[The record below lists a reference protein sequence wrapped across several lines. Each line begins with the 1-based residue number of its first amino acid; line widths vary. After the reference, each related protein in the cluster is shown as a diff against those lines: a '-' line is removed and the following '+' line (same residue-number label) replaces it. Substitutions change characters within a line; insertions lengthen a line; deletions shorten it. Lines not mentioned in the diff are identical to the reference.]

1 MSQWKV
7 NIISLS
13 LGFQERVGPIE
24 EAIRKAQDSKV
35 LVFAAAGNFGGNSS
49 CSWPA
54 RHNDVIAIYA
64 TDGKGNPYEG
74 NPTAKP
80 GKRDP
85 GFATL
90 GVEVSAQVPTG
101 GFELRSGTSI
111 ATPVAVGIASHL
123 IHFMRVSKQPY
134 LQYLCRNTDS
144 TRDNV
149 LRVRCTSEKLPSTGM
164 QNDYDGLVGRIF
176 TVDGMEALFG
186 MMAVDR
192 QEYKYLCPKELIK
205 QHGTGFDLVTNIL
218 RKLRSC

>member
-7 NIISLS
+7 DIISLS

-24 EAIRKAQDSKV
+24 DAIRKAQDSKV
-35 LVFAAAGNFGGNSS
+35 LVFAAAGNFGGNSG

-80 GKRDP
+80 DKRDP

-90 GVEVSAQVPTG
+90 GVGVSAQVPTG
-101 GFELRSGTSI
+101 DFELRSGTSI

-123 IHFMRVSKQPY
+123 IHFMRVSKQAY
-134 LQYLCRNTDS
+134 LQYICGNPNL
-144 TRDNV
+144 TRDNI
-149 LRVRCTSEKLPSTGM
+149 LRGRCTSEKLPSTDM
-164 QNDYDGLVGRIF
+164 QDDYEDLVGRMF
-176 TVDGMEALFG
+176 TVDGMEAVLG
-186 MMAVDR
+186 MMAVNR
-192 QEYKYLCPKELIK
+192 QEYKYLCPKELIT

-218 RKLRSC
+218 RRLRCC